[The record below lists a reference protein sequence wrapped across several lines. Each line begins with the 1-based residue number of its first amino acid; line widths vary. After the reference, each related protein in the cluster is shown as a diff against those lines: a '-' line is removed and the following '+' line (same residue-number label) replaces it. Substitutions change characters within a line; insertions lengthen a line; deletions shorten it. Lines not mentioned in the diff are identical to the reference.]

1 MHHSIAH
8 ADAETL
14 FRSFR
19 YNAHPM
25 SILSSAFAALGSFY
39 EEVRFEEYVSS
50 CVLNDFLVQ
59 ANPSLQGEIWTYVS
73 RVRMTSMPTRD

>member
-1 MHHSIAH
+1 MHHSIVH
-8 ADAETL
+8 SDAENL

-39 EEVRFEEYVSS
+39 EEVKIDLSS
-50 CVLNDFLVQ
+50 KV
-59 ANPSLQGEIWTYVS
+59 
-73 RVRMTSMPTRD
+73 